1 MQTVIVAA
9 FFIIWMPSSSRYN
22 FQKDLMSKKKR
33 IQKGT
38 SWEWPLSCKWNPGF
52 SGEKRTE
59 WAALL
64 QPPVHDL
71 RSVRLPEKKG
81 C

>member
-22 FQKDLMSKKKR
+22 FQKDLMSKKKKNS
-33 IQKGT
+33 KGHIMGMAFILQVE
-38 SWEWPLSCKWNPGF
+38 SWVFGGKKDRVGSTAPAS
-52 SGEKRTE
+52 S
-59 WAALL
+59 A
-64 QPPVHDL
+64 
-71 RSVRLPEKKG
+71 RSPE